1 MAVDTRIVNGRVV
14 TPGGVVDADVVVDGG
29 RVVALCTPG
38 VTPEA
43 RETIDAT
50 GLLVL
55 PGLVDM
61 HSHHREPGFTHKE
74 DIASVTAACAAGGV
88 TTTVA
93 MPNVFPPP
101 NTTEVLADL
110 FARYEASAV
119 VNYNVNP
126 AATVL
131 EEIPG
136 LAQMGI
142 AAFKV
147 FMVVD
152 TGRDYPHM
160 PGIGVHDHGRL
171 MAIMEACAAADV
183 PLMVHPHDQALMD
196 HVEKEFWDRG
206 ERDALAYAKAYAAH
220 DGLIWE
226 TAIATLLRLQAA
238 TGVHLHLLHVQ
249 TAGSVELI
257 RAAKARGQKVTA
269 EINPWALFLGN
280 DWTNI
285 ERLGSYALSYWVPGP
300 NVEPLWEGLR
310 DGTIDIVSTDHA
322 PHTRE
327 EKEVGWTDGWKA
339 HTGTPSTQFYA
350 RMFLD
355 AAHRGLISLE
365 RVVEA
370 CATAPARIFRLHG
383 KGVIAVGA
391 DADLV
396 LVDPEA
402 TATITDEEVLS
413 KIGYSPYSGQTYTGL
428 PVRTI
433 VGGTTVFVDGRV
445 TGVGGTGTLSARRS
459 GALAGLP

>member
-1 MAVDTRIVNGRVV
+1 MAIDTVITGARVV
-14 TPGGVVDADVVVDGG
+14 TPGAIIDADVALSGG
-29 RVVALCTPG
+29 RVASLSLPG
-38 VTPEA
+38 TAPEA
-43 RETIDAT
+43 DEVIDAT
-50 GLLVL
+50 GLTLV
-55 PGLVDM
+55 PGFVDM

-101 NTTEVLADL
+101 NTTEVLEEMFGL
-110 FARYEASAV
+110 YRRSAI
-119 VNYNVNP
+119 VNWNVNP
-126 AATVL
+126 AGTIVDQ
-131 EEIPG
+131 IPG
-136 LAQMGI
+136 LAAMGV

-160 PGIGVHDHGRL
+160 PGIGVHDHGKL
-171 MAIMEACAAADV
+171 LAIMEACAAADV

-196 HVEKEFWDRG
+196 HVEQQFWDRG

-226 TAIATLLRLQAA
+226 TAIATLLRMQAA

-280 DWTNI
+280 TWANI
-285 ERLGSYALSYWVPGP
+285 ERLGSYALSYWVPES
-300 NVEPLWEGLR
+300 NNEALWNGLR
-310 DGTIDIVSTDHA
+310 DGTIDIVATDHA

-327 EKEVGWTDGWKA
+327 EKEVGWQDGWKA
-339 HTGTPSTQFYA
+339 HTGTPSTQFYS

-355 AAHRGLISLE
+355 AAHRGHIGLD

-370 CATAPARIFRLHG
+370 CSTAPARLFRLAG
-383 KGVIAVGA
+383 KGEITVGA

-396 LVDPEA
+396 LIDTERA
-402 TATITDEEVLS
+402 ATISDDEVLS

-428 PVRTI
+428 PVRTL
-433 VGGTTVFVDGRV
+433 VAGRTVFADGKVIGTPGAGTQSRRV
-445 TGVGGTGTLSARRS
+445 ATGTR
-459 GALAGLP
+459 P

>member
-1 MAVDTRIVNGRVV
+1 MSTTLITNGRVV
-14 TPGGVVDADVVVDGG
+14 TPGGIVAADIAISDG
-29 RVVALCTPG
+29 RIVALHEPG
-38 VTPEA
+38 TGPETA
-43 RETIDAT
+43 TAIDAT
-50 GLLVL
+50 GLTVA
-55 PGLVDM
+55 PGFVDM

-74 DIASVTAACAAGGV
+74 DIRSVTAACAAGGV

-101 NTTEVLADL
+101 NTAEILSDMFGL
-110 FARYEASAV
+110 YERSAI
-119 VNYNVNP
+119 VNWNINP
-126 AATVL
+126 AGTIV
-131 EEIPG
+131 EEIPR
-136 LAQMGI
+136 LAEMGI

-160 PGIGVHDHGRL
+160 PGIGVHDHGKL
-171 MAIMEACAAADV
+171 LEIMEMCAAADV
-183 PLMVHPHDQALMD
+183 PLMVHPHDQELMD
-196 HVEKEFWDRG
+196 HIEAQYWERG

-226 TAIATLLRLQAA
+226 TAIATLLRMQAA

-257 RAAKARGQKVTA
+257 RQAKARGQKVTA

-280 DWTNI
+280 DWENI
-285 ERLGSYALSYWVPGP
+285 ERLGSYALSYWVPSR

-310 DGTIDIVSTDHA
+310 DGTIDIIATDHA

-327 EKEVGWTDGWKA
+327 EKEVGWEDGWKA

-365 RVVEA
+365 RVVDA
-370 CATAPARIFRLHG
+370 AATAPARLFRLHG
-383 KGVIAVGA
+383 KGEITVGA

-396 LVDPEA
+396 LIDTVRS
-402 TATITDEEVLS
+402 ATITDDEVLS
-413 KIGYSPYSGQTYTGL
+413 KIGYTPYAGQTYTGL
-428 PVRTI
+428 PVRTL
-433 VGGTTVFVDGRV
+433 VGGVTVFEDGDV
-445 TGVGGTGTLSARRS
+445 VGEPGTGTQSRRVR
-459 GALAGLP
+459 AEATV